1 MTLTRSFVYLPI
13 LLYQTS
19 SPENKKISSIL
30 ISILH
35 FDEKSCPTEEISVS
49 LHDHIIQILF
59 LLVFMS
65 DLKSITRWKV
75 PSHLLTALG
84 VVQLDNGLAWLDILA
99 IVLVVE
105 VGDVAICCFVLV
117 LGLQDVQFL
126 HEELFLV
133 FYLS

>member
-1 MTLTRSFVYLPI
+1 M
-13 LLYQTS
+13 
-19 SPENKKISSIL
+19 
-30 ISILH
+30 
-35 FDEKSCPTEEISVS
+35 
-49 LHDHIIQILF
+49 
-59 LLVFMS
+59 
-65 DLKSITRWKV
+65 

-84 VVQLDNGLAWLDILA
+84 VVQLDNGLARLYILA

-133 FYLS
+133 FYLG